1 MCLLHQIKTR
11 TRPSAITWPN
21 HRTFCLCLAALLPM
35 AQTHAQQS
43 ETQVLSEPQALSE
56 IDVTE
61 QTEAE
66 RGNARLQKVTVVAN
80 RSPRQITELTGTV
93 SVIDS
98 ETIARDLSSDLKN
111 LVRYTPGVDV
121 NNQGSRFGLGGF
133 IIRGIG
139 GNRVLTEV
147 DGVPVSDAFA
157 IGSFSNAGRDFIDVD
172 LLKQVEIV
180 RGAASSLFGS
190 DAIGGVVSFVTKDP
204 LDVLAGET
212 ASAGFKAAYFSADN
226 QHAGRATGAAQWQDW
241 SALIS
246 LSRRSS
252 EALETNA
259 VLDADPFEQRSYS
272 LLAKL
277 VYDFGDNPLR
287 FTLDGLDAD
296 STTDVQSLLGIQDF
310 SAGFGFPFLLET
322 SQVLA
327 DDDRERQRISVEQ
340 DLAAN
345 NSWLAGGQ
353 WRLFYQNSDTVQR
366 TIEQRSTIIFGE
378 PDPQQRMRVFD
389 FDQQSLGAELYL
401 QSHFSTN
408 NIRHRL
414 VYGFEL
420 EHVQTD
426 QVRDG
431 SALSLLTGEV
441 SNVVGPD
448 SFPVRD
454 FPQSDTLSIGWFV
467 QDEIELLGKR
477 LMLVPGLRIDYYD
490 LDSNPDDIFLA
501 DNPGI
506 QTVNLNEFSVSP
518 KLGLIWQLGGGYD
531 LVAQYARGF
540 RAPPF
545 NDVNIG
551 FTNFQFGY
559 TALPNPDLQPETSDS
574 FELGLRGNWQDF
586 SFHLTG
592 FYNLYDDFIES
603 LSLIGVRDD
612 GILQFQS
619 INLQSAEI
627 FGVEFAFQWH
637 LDNWAPGLSWQTS
650 ASWSEGNDR
659 SNDTPLNS
667 ISPGQLVSGLLWQ
680 SQDERYGINLH
691 GTYTRAQN
699 RLNDP
704 DQNLARSDEFATVD
718 ITGWAQLSDFARLNV
733 GVFNLTDSN
742 YVEWPDIQGRTQGD
756 PVLLRLG
763 RPGINFNA
771 SVNFTF

>member
-1 MCLLHQIKTR
+1 MCLQDQNQESSNIRRQCKSSWLLV
-11 TRPSAITWPN
+11 
-21 HRTFCLCLAALLPM
+21 CLLCALGIPAFHAA
-35 AQTHAQQS
+35 AQS
-43 ETQVLSEPQALSE
+43 ESELE
-56 IDVTE
+56 IQNNDTD
-61 QTEAE
+61 TSSN
-66 RGNARLQKVTVVAN
+66 GTLLDKVTVVAN
-80 RSPRQITELTGTV
+80 RSPRQVTELTGTV
-93 SVIDS
+93 SVITD
-98 ETIARDLSSDLKN
+98 EEIERDLSSDLKT
-111 LVRYTPGVDV
+111 LVRYIPGVDI

-139 GNRVLTEV
+139 GNRVLTEI

-157 IGSFSNAGRDFIDVD
+157 IGSFSNASRDFIDID

-204 LDVLAGET
+204 VDVLEGRD
-212 ASAGFKAAYFSADN
+212 ASADFKAAYFTADDQN
-226 QHAGRATGAAQWQDW
+226 AARITGAAKWNDW
-241 SALIS
+241 SALVS

-252 EALETNA
+252 DELETNA
-259 VLDADPFEQRSYS
+259 VIEADPFEQRSYS

-277 VYDFGDNPLR
+277 VYDFNGNPLR
-287 FTLDGLDAD
+287 LTVDGLDAD
-296 STTDVQSLLGIQDF
+296 SVTDVQSLLGIQDF

-322 SQVLA
+322 SLVVA
-327 DDDRERQRISVEQ
+327 DDERERQRIGLEQ
-340 DLAAN
+340 NLAGN
-345 NSWLAGGQ
+345 GSWLAGGQ
-353 WRLFYQNSDTVQR
+353 WRLFYQNSETVQR
-366 TIEQRSTIIFGE
+366 TTEQRSTIVFGE
-378 PDPQQRMRVFD
+378 PDPQQRMRVFE
-389 FDQQSLGAELYL
+389 FEQQSFGAELYL
-401 QSHFSTN
+401 QSHFTTGSAQ
-408 NIRHRL
+408 HRL

-420 EHVQTD
+420 E
-426 QVRDG
+426 QVETEQLRDG
-431 SALSLLTGEV
+431 TALSLLTGEV

-448 SFPVRD
+448 TFPVRD
-454 FPQSDTLSIGWFV
+454 FPKSDTLSIGWFI
-467 QDEIELLGKR
+467 QDEIELLDNR
-477 LMLVPGLRIDYYD
+477 LMLVPGLRLDYYD
-490 LDSNPDDIFLA
+490 LSSDPDAIFIA

-506 QTVNLNEFSVSP
+506 QAVDLNEFSVSP
-518 KLGLIWQLGGGYD
+518 KLGLIAKLGGGLD

-586 SFHLTG
+586 SFHVTG

-603 LSLIGVRDD
+603 LALIGVRDD

-627 FGVEFAFQWH
+627 FGAEFAFSWQ
-637 LDNWAPGLSWQTS
+637 LDNWLPGLSWQTS

-659 SNDTPLNS
+659 QADVPLNS
-667 ISPGQLVSGLLWQ
+667 VSPGQLVSGLLWQ
-680 SQDERYGINLH
+680 SLDGRYGVNLH

-704 DQNLARSDEFATVD
+704 DGNLTRSDEFATVD
-718 ITGWAQLSDFARLNV
+718 LTAWAQLTDFARLNV

-742 YVEWPDIQGRTQGD
+742 YNEWVDIQGRLVND
-756 PVLLRLG
+756 PVLQRLG
-763 RPGINFNA
+763 RPGINFSA
-771 SVNFTF
+771 ALRITF